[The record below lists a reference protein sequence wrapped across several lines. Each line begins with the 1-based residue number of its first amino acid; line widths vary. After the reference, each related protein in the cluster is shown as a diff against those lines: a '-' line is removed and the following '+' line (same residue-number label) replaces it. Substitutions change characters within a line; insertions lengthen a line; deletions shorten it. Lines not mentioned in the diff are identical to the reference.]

1 MTLTGTPVRT
11 GEPVSLWYRD
21 PISCLQATLGSV
33 VLNAGGD
40 PLEVLGAHWEFRFR
54 PGDVRPEEFYFPCA
68 FDGDPARSIA
78 PYHGLRS
85 RWHTAADRDRPLAS
99 LAAELAE
106 GRLVLAGVDNYH
118 LPFRPAYHD
127 VHAAHLLVVYGVDEH
142 AGTVWVSDAMPPAFQ
157 GPIAAEDFLRAWT
170 SANPD
175 DEQDAFFSDAP
186 LATRYLTVTVDTP
199 LPELDAAALARVLGN
214 NVAGFTGVPPV
225 GGAHPVTDESADWT
239 GLAGLFRWLE
249 RTAEAAARGDGPA
262 LRETYPLG
270 WAMQAQACLHGEFLR
285 AWGQRHGVPALR
297 EAGRRVEQVA
307 HAWTGVRMT
316 AAHGHGTPRTALP
329 ALLRHGRRLERAY
342 ATAVEALDDAR
353 KVL

>member
-1 MTLTGTPVRT
+1 MTPVRT

-33 VLNAGGD
+33 VLGRGGD
-40 PLEVLGAHWEFRFR
+40 PLEVLGAHWEFRYR

-85 RWHTAADRDRPLAS
+85 GWHTAADGDRPLAS
-99 LAAELAE
+99 LAAEFAE

-127 VHAAHLLVVYGVDEH
+127 VHAAHLLVVYGVDEE

-157 GPIAAEDFLRAWT
+157 GPLPVEDFLRAWT

-186 LATRYLTVTVDTP
+186 IATRYLTVTVDAP
-199 LPELDAAALARVLGN
+199 LPELDAATLARVIGN
-214 NVAGFTGVPPV
+214 SVEGFTGGV
-225 GGAHPVTDESADWT
+225 HPVTGGLAGWT
-239 GLAGLFRWLE
+239 GLAGLSRWLE
-249 RTAEAAARGDGPA
+249 WTAEGAGRGDGSA
-262 LRETYPLG
+262 VRDIYPLG
-270 WAMQAQACLHGEFLR
+270 WAMQAQAALHGEFLR
-285 AWGQRHGVPALR
+285 TWGQRHGLPALR

-307 HAWTGVRMT
+307 HAWTGLRMS
-316 AAHGHGTPRTALP
+316 AAHGHGDARTAMP

-342 ATAVEALDDAR
+342 ATAVETLDHAR